1 MVMPSARLSEAAR
14 EVVRRIAAE
23 SGDSMQDVLE
33 KAIEVYRRQRFLEE
47 SNRAFAALR
56 ADPKKWKAEQ
66 QEREEWDAAVADDLT
81 EE

>member
-1 MVMPSARLSEAAR
+1 M
-14 EVVRRIAAE
+14 AAE

-33 KAIEVYRRQRFLEE
+33 KAVEVYRRQRFLEE

-56 ADPKKWKAEQ
+56 ANPKQWRTEQ
-66 QEREEWDAAVADDLT
+66 QERDEWSATAADDLA

>member
-1 MVMPSARLSEAAR
+1 MPSARLSEAAR

-47 SNRAFAALR
+47 SNRAFAVLR

-66 QEREEWDAAVADDLT
+66 QEREEWDATVADDLT

>member
-1 MVMPSARLSEAAR
+1 MPSARLSEVAR

-33 KAIEVYRRQRFLEE
+33 KAIELYRRQRFLEE

-66 QEREEWDAAVADDLT
+66 QEREEWDATVADDLT

>member
-1 MVMPSARLSEAAR
+1 MPSARLSEVAR

-33 KAIEVYRRQRFLEE
+33 KAIELYRRQRFLEE

-66 QEREEWDAAVADDLT
+66 QEREEWNATVADDLT